1 MLISE
6 FEWDDDNIAHLA
18 GHGIDP
24 SQANAMLDSRITVV
38 RNKKSGSGDYKFI
51 GKAKGGH
58 LLTLVVARTAVAGRW
73 RPVTGRRNTDG

>member
-1 MLISE
+1 
-6 FEWDDDNIAHLA
+6 
-18 GHGIDP
+18 
-24 SQANAMLDSRITVV
+24 MLDSRITVV